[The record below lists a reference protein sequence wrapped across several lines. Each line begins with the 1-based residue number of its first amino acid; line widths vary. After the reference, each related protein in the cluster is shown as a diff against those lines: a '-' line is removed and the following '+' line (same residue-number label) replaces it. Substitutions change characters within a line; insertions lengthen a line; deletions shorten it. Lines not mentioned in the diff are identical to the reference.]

1 MGAET
6 PLGRL
11 GHPGGLAGIFVTLA
25 QEDSSLTIGQVFGG
39 RGRNRPAA
47 LMTAFGPRP
56 HRPDLVDGGVIEA
69 TTRICAWK

>member
-25 QEDSSLTIGQVFGG
+25 QEDSSLTIGQVFG
-39 RGRNRPAA
+39 AA
-47 LMTAFGPRP
+47 
-56 HRPDLVDGGVIEA
+56 GG
-69 TTRICAWK
+69 TGLQP